1 MKTYELL
8 NSPDKWCKGANALSE
23 SGASVNDS
31 SPGAC
36 KWCVNGALRKCYPT
50 IDERSPLYNK
60 IWLETNGLFIAE
72 WNDAPERTW
81 QEVHDLLVKLDI

>member
-1 MKTYELL
+1 VKAHELL

-36 KWCVNGALRKCYPT
+36 KWNLYGAIARCYT
-50 IDERSPLYNK
+50 FQQRMEL
-60 IWLETNGLFIAE
+60 WHTM
-72 WNDAPERTW
+72 DAMVGGIVCQWADKPERTW

>member
-1 MKTYELL
+1 MKAHELL
-8 NSPDKWCKGANALSE
+8 SSPDKWCKGANALSE

-36 KWCVNGALRKCYPT
+36 KWCVNGALRKCYPSLM
-50 IDERSPLYNK
+50 ERGSLYHK
-60 IWLETNGLFIAE
+60 LWIATETMILSE